1 MIGDEGGR
9 ESRLR
14 RHAPAM
20 RRVVKSGGIESR
32 PDCSAFNSVSARHSG
47 QLVTLIRPPIQD
59 PYHASLSTSCTPHPR
74 SGLNLIL
81 AARSAIDATLGS
93 PHNLRTLTL
102 ETCPCSSIS

>member
-1 MIGDEGGR
+1 MKEEENRDCAGTPWPCAGWSKVGALSAEPI
-9 ESRLR
+9 
-14 RHAPAM
+14 
-20 RRVVKSGGIESR
+20 VVFST
-32 PDCSAFNSVSARHSG
+32 AVSARHSG
-47 QLVTLIRPPIQD
+47 QLVTLIRPPIQG

-81 AARSAIDATLGS
+81 AARSVIDAISGS